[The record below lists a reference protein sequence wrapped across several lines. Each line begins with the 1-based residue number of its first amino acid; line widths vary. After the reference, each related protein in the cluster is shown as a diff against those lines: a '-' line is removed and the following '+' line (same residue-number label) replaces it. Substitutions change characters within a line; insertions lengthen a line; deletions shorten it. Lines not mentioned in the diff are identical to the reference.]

1 MFEETSHTTNLVLS
15 DLMLTMNLM
24 SLLLLLPLLWRPKP
38 WSICL
43 SLYSLLLGNKD
54 LNGGILIPE
63 PAVLILPHWWEKINK
78 QSVVE
83 TIVIWAKLRTT
94 AWKTASQITEELLR
108 RSMVFSTVLTSYQ
121 NVERQTSQGYIP
133 SGFGKKKKRA
143 CAQ

>member
-15 DLMLTMNLM
+15 DLMLTTNLM

-43 SLYSLLLGNKD
+43 SLYSLFLGKKD

-63 PAVLILPHWWEKINK
+63 PPVLILPHWWEKINK

-83 TIVIWAKLRTT
+83 TSVVWAKLRAI
-94 AWKTASQITEELLR
+94 AWKTASQITAQEKHGFQHCFNILSEYR
-108 RSMVFSTVLTSYQ
+108 TS
-121 NVERQTSQGYIP
+121 NM
-133 SGFGKKKKRA
+133 SGIHSFRV
-143 CAQ
+143 